1 MNGDKYDETT
11 IKLMVIF
18 FSTGLC
24 GYGITS
30 PAGYDFG
37 PWASFGIS
45 LMSKPGAP
53 HDLTKKT
60 SVQSQEQLD

>member
-1 MNGDKYDETT
+1 MASHRLPAM
-11 IKLMVIF
+11 ISPF
-18 FSTGLC
+18 FWDSL
-24 GYGITS
+24 
-30 PAGYDFG
+30 FG